1 MDIIKSENKMSGIG
15 KENSNYQFML
25 GNHAIAEGAIAAGC
39 RYFAGYPITPAS
51 EIAERISERMPEVGG
66 KFIQMEDELGS
77 IYSIIGASLAGVKS
91 MTATASAGY
100 DYMQEGIEFAV
111 ATETPLV
118 IVDVM
123 RLRGAEQPTQADIMQ
138 VRWGAAGDHEMIV
151 LAPSS
156 VQELFDYTI
165 EAFNLSETYRN
176 PVIVLSEMTLSLMR
190 ERVKIRDP
198 SEIKIVNRK
207 HPAVPPEEFI
217 PFEGGADGV
226 PPMARLGEGY
236 NVLYTINP
244 HDKRGMITG
253 DLEIYDQLYKRITSK
268 ITRAIDDIVKYQ
280 TYYLDDADIAVIAYG
295 SEARSALEAVRQA
308 REEGVK
314 AGLLKLVTVWPFH
327 DVLIR
332 SVAERVKKIIVPEM
346 NLGRYAN
353 EVKRASEC
361 LAEVQSLP
369 INSGRMHTSGE
380 ILHSIRSEQ

>member
-1 MDIIKSENKMSGIG
+1 MNSFE
-15 KENSNYQFML
+15 KEIPKYQFML
-25 GNHAIAEGAIAAGC
+25 GNHAIAEGAIATGC

-51 EIAERISERMPEVGG
+51 EIAERMSERMPEVGG

-77 IYSIIGASLAGVKS
+77 IYSVIGASLAGVKS

-123 RLRGAEQPTQADIMQ
+123 RLRGAEQATQADIMQ

-176 PVIVLSEMTLSLMR
+176 PVIVVSEMTLSLMR

-207 HPAVPPEEFI
+207 HPTMPPEEFV
-217 PFEGGADGV
+217 PFEGEADGV

-236 NVLYTINP
+236 HVLYTINP

-253 DLEIYDQLYKRITSK
+253 DLEEYDQLYKRITSK
-268 ITRAIDDIVKYQ
+268 ISRAINDIVKYQ

-308 REEGVK
+308 REEGIK

-332 SVAERVKKIIVPEM
+332 SVAEKVKKIVVPEM
-346 NLGRYAN
+346 NLGRYVN
-353 EVKRASEC
+353 EVERASEC
-361 LAEVQSLP
+361 LADVVSLP
-369 INSGRMHTSGE
+369 LNTGRMHTSGE
-380 ILHSIRSEQ
+380 ILHGIRM

>member
-1 MDIIKSENKMSGIG
+1 MSDMDKEKSD
-15 KENSNYQFML
+15 YQFIL
-25 GNHAIAEGAIAAGC
+25 GNHAIAEGALAAGC

-51 EIAERISERMPEVGG
+51 EIAERISERMPMVGG

-77 IYSIIGASLAGVKS
+77 IYSVIGASLAGVKA

-123 RLRGAEQPTQADIMQ
+123 RLRGAEQATQADIMQ

-156 VQELFDYTI
+156 IQELFDYTI
-165 EAFNLSETYRN
+165 EAFNLAETYRN

-190 ERVKIRDP
+190 ERLKIRDP

-207 HPAVPPEEFI
+207 HPTASPEDFVA
-217 PFEGGADGV
+217 FEGDENGV
-226 PPMARLGEGY
+226 PPMSKFGEGY

-253 DLEIYDQLYKRITSK
+253 DLDIYDDLYKRITGK
-268 ITRAIDDIVKYQ
+268 INRAIDDIVKYQ

-295 SEARSALEAVRQA
+295 SESRSSLEAVRRA
-308 REEGVK
+308 REEGIKV
-314 AGLLKLVTVWPFH
+314 GLLKLVTVWPFH
-327 DVLIR
+327 DKLIK
-332 SVAERVKKIIVPEM
+332 SVAERVKKIVVPEM
-346 NLGRYAN
+346 NLGRYAGEIERASVCMA
-353 EVKRASEC
+353 EVK
-361 LAEVQSLP
+361 SLP
-369 INSGRMHTSGE
+369 LNKGRMHTSDE
-380 ILHSIRSEQ
+380 ILHGIKM

>member
-1 MDIIKSENKMSGIG
+1 MNVVVKEKSS
-15 KENSNYQFML
+15 YQFML
-25 GNHAIAEGAIAAGC
+25 GNHAIAEGAITAGC

-77 IYSIIGASLAGVKS
+77 IYSVIGASLAGVKA

-123 RLRGAEQPTQADIMQ
+123 RLRGAEQATQADIMQ

-165 EAFNLSETYRN
+165 EAFNLAETYRN

-190 ERVKIRDP
+190 ERLKVRDS
-198 SEIKIVNRK
+198 SEIKISNRK
-207 HPAVPPEEFI
+207 HPTVPPEEFL
-217 PFEGGADGV
+217 PFEGDKDGV
-226 PPMARLGEGY
+226 PPMAKFGEGY

-253 DLEIYDQLYKRITSK
+253 DLDIYDQLYKRITNK
-268 ITRAIDDIVKYQ
+268 IKKAVDDIVKFQ
-280 TYYLDDADIAVIAYG
+280 TYYLDDADVAVIAYG
-295 SEARSALEAVRQA
+295 SESRSALEAVRRA
-308 REEGVK
+308 REEGIK
-314 AGLLKLVTVWPFH
+314 AGLLKLITVWPFH
-327 DVLIR
+327 DELIK
-332 SVAERVKKIIVPEM
+332 SVAERVNKIVVPEM
-346 NLGRYAN
+346 NLGRYVN
-353 EVKRASEC
+353 EIERASEC
-361 LAEVQSLP
+361 MAEVKSLP
-369 INSGRMHTSGE
+369 LNNGRMHTSDE
-380 ILHSIRSEQ
+380 ILHGIRV

>member
-1 MDIIKSENKMSGIG
+1 
-15 KENSNYQFML
+15 ML
-25 GNHAIAEGAIAAGC
+25 GNHAIVEGAIAAGC

-51 EIAERISERMPEVGG
+51 EISERISDRLPEVGG

-77 IYSIIGASLAGVKS
+77 IYSVIGASLAGVKS

-123 RLRGAEQPTQADIMQ
+123 RLRGAEQATQADIMQ
-138 VRWGAAGDHEMIV
+138 VRWAAAGDHEMIV

-176 PVIVLSEMTLSLMR
+176 PVVVLSEMTLSLMR

-198 SEIKIVNRK
+198 SQIRIVNRK
-207 HPAVPPEEFI
+207 HPKVSPEEFI
-217 PFEGGADGV
+217 PFLGEPDGV
-226 PPMARLGEGY
+226 PPMAKFGEGY

-253 DLEIYDQLYKRITSK
+253 DMEEYDQLYKRITGK
-268 ITRAIDDIVKYQ
+268 ITRSINDIVKYQ

-295 SEARSALEAVRQA
+295 SESRSALEAVRKA
-308 REEGVK
+308 REEGIK

-327 DVLIR
+327 EALIR
-332 SVAERVKKIIVPEM
+332 SVAERVKKIVVPEM
-346 NLGRYAN
+346 NLGRYVN
-353 EVKRASEC
+353 EIERASEC
-361 LAEVQSLP
+361 KTKVLSLP
-369 INSGRMHTSGE
+369 LNKGRMHTSGE
-380 ILHSIRSEQ
+380 ILHGIKM

>member
-1 MDIIKSENKMSGIG
+1 MAKTEKNKGS
-15 KENSNYQFML
+15 SSFQFIL
-25 GNHAIAEGAIAAGC
+25 GNHAVAEGAIAAGC

-51 EIAERISERMPEVGG
+51 EIAEKISERMPEVGG

-77 IYSIIGASLAGVKS
+77 IYSALGASLTGVKA

-123 RLRGAEQPTQADIMQ
+123 RLRGAEQATHADIMQ

-165 EAFNLSETYRN
+165 EAFNLAETYRN
-176 PVIVLSEMTLSLMR
+176 PVIVVSEMTLSLMR

-207 HPAVPPEEFI
+207 HPTVPPNEFI
-217 PFEGGADGV
+217 PFEGGEDGV
-226 PPMARLGEGY
+226 PPMAKFGEGY
-236 NVLYTINP
+236 HVLYTINP

-253 DLEIYDQLYKRITSK
+253 DMEIYDELYKRITGK
-268 ITRAIDDIVKYQ
+268 IKRAIDDIVKYQ
-280 TYYLDDADIAVIAYG
+280 TYYLDDADVAVIAYG
-295 SEARSALEAVRQA
+295 SESRSALEAVRKA
-308 REEGVK
+308 REEGIK

-327 DVLIR
+327 DALIR
-332 SVAERVKKIIVPEM
+332 SVAERVKKIVVPEM

-361 LAEVQSLP
+361 MADVLSLP
-369 INSGRMHTSGE
+369 LNTGRMHTSDE
-380 ILHSIRSEQ
+380 ILHGIRT

>member
-1 MDIIKSENKMSGIG
+1 MTDPI
-15 KENSNYQFML
+15 KENSEYQFML
-25 GNHAIAEGAIAAGC
+25 GNHAVAEGAIAAGC

-51 EIAERISERMPEVGG
+51 EIGERISERMPEVGG
-66 KFIQMEDELGS
+66 RFIQMEDELGS
-77 IYSIIGASLAGVKS
+77 IYSVIGASLAGVKS

-156 VQELFDYTI
+156 VQELYDYTI
-165 EAFNLSETYRN
+165 EAFNLSEKYRV
-176 PVIVLSEMTLSLMR
+176 PVIVILEMTLSLMR
-190 ERVKIRDP
+190 ERVKTRDP

-207 HPAVPPEEFI
+207 PPTVSPEDFV

-226 PPMARLGEGY
+226 PPMAKFGEGY
-236 NVLYTINP
+236 HVLYTINP

-253 DLEIYDQLYKRITSK
+253 DLDIYDELYKRITGK
-268 ITRAIDDIVKYQ
+268 ITRDIDKIVKYQ
-280 TYYLDDADIAVIAYG
+280 TYHLDDADVAVIAYG
-295 SEARSALEAVRQA
+295 SETRPALEAVRKA
-308 REEGVK
+308 RKEGIN

-327 DVLIR
+327 EALIR
-332 SVAERVKKIIVPEM
+332 SVAEKVKKIIVPEM
-346 NLGRYAN
+346 NLGRYVN
-353 EVKRASEC
+353 EIKRASEC
-361 LAEVQSLP
+361 NAEVISLP
-369 INSGRMHTSGE
+369 LNTGRMHTSDE
-380 ILHSIRSEQ
+380 ILQSIRGGTA

>member
-1 MDIIKSENKMSGIG
+1 MNSAD

-25 GNHAIAEGAIAAGC
+25 GNHAIAEGAITAGC

-51 EIAERISERMPEVGG
+51 EIAERISERMPEVRG

-77 IYSIIGASLAGVKS
+77 IYSVIGASLAGVKS

-123 RLRGAEQPTQADIMQ
+123 RLRGAEQATQADIMQ

-176 PVIVLSEMTLSLMR
+176 PVVVLSEMTLSLMR
-190 ERVKIRDP
+190 ERVRIPDQ
-198 SEIKIVNRK
+198 SQIKIVNRK
-207 HPAVPPEEFI
+207 RPKVSPEEFI
-217 PFEGGADGV
+217 PFQGEADGV
-226 PPMARLGEGY
+226 PPMAKLGEGY
-236 NVLYTINP
+236 HILYTINP

-253 DLEIYDQLYKRITSK
+253 DLEEYDQLYKRITGK
-268 ITRAIDDIVKYQ
+268 IKRSINDIVKYQ
-280 TYYLDDADIAVIAYG
+280 TYYMDDADIAVIAYG
-295 SEARSALEAVRQA
+295 SESRSALEAVRRA
-308 REEGVK
+308 REEGTK

-327 DVLIR
+327 DALIR
-332 SVAERVKKIIVPEM
+332 SVAERVKKIVVPEM
-346 NLGRYAN
+346 NLGRYVK
-353 EVKRASEC
+353 EVERASEC
-361 LAEVQSLP
+361 MAEVLSLP
-369 INSGRMHTSGE
+369 LNTGRMHTSSE
-380 ILHSIRSEQ
+380 ILHGIRSEK